1 MRNRGRYLDGETA
14 APGARIQGRQRE
26 VSRLTTR
33 QEQLRRLLGE
43 HGATEQLLAIQRQL
57 AEAELDA
64 IRAREALSSAVDV
77 ERRRAELR
85 VEKSQQLLRLQQ
97 DLAEQEAT
105 LERVARSFEH
115 ASGFLYEEPGSLEIS
130 VDASGLQLRPAIQ
143 GDRSSGVR
151 RMEIFSFDM
160 ALYAAAASAG
170 VAPGF
175 LIHDSHLFDGVDV
188 RQVGTALQYARG
200 QTERVGF
207 QYLVT
212 LNSDDWPQL
221 VDSLGHESVVEPRL
235 TDATE
240 DGGLFGFR
248 FD

>member
-1 MRNRGRYLDGETA
+1 M
-14 APGARIQGRQRE
+14 
-26 VSRLTTR
+26 
-33 QEQLRRLLGE
+33 
-43 HGATEQLLAIQRQL
+43 
-57 AEAELDA
+57 
-64 IRAREALSSAVDV
+64 AVDV

-160 ALYAAAASAG
+160 ALYAAAASVLELPQASSFTTAISSTAWTF
-170 VAPGF
+170 VRWAPRSNM
-175 LIHDSHLFDGVDV
+175 L
-188 RQVGTALQYARG
+188 AARPN
-200 QTERVGF
+200 E
-207 QYLVT
+207 LVSST
-212 LNSDDWPQL
+212 S
-221 VDSLGHESVVEPRL
+221 
-235 TDATE
+235 
-240 DGGLFGFR
+240 
-248 FD
+248 